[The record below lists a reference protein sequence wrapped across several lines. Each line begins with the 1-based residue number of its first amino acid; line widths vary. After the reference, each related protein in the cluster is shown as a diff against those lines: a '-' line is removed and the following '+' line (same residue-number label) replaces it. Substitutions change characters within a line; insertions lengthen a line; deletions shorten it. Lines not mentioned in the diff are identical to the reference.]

1 MTVLSTFIGQVKPG
15 RLEDAVAM
23 TAQAAKP
30 LEAHG
35 ARNVRLFRAAT
46 GEAYGALAISCEFD
60 SNEAWGAATDAF
72 AADDEIVSLIARG
85 DGEQSPYSSQSIST
99 STEIPIG
106 GPKGRGPILQAIIS
120 RAAPGKMQAAIDLGT
135 RTAELVGR
143 HGASGCRLLW
153 LGNAGTQA
161 GLFVLIIEYATNA
174 ALGKG
179 ADAFF
184 ADPDGL
190 ALMGLVYGV
199 DSPVTIISEDIYTEI
214 AL

>member
-85 DGEQSPYSSQSIST
+85 DGEQSPYLSQTIST

-106 GPKGRGPILQAIIS
+106 GPKGRGPILQAIVS

-135 RTAELVGR
+135 RTAEILGR
-143 HGASGCRLLW
+143 LGVSGCRLLW
-153 LGNAGTQA
+153 LGNAGSQA
-161 GLFVLIIEYATNA
+161 GLFVLVSEYATNA
-174 ALGKG
+174 AMGKA
-179 ADAFF
+179 ADGFF
-184 ADPDGL
+184 ADAA
-190 ALMGLVYGV
+190 ALELLGVVYGA
-199 DSPVTIISEDIYTEI
+199 DSPVTIISEDVYTEI
-214 AL
+214 TL